1 MTELETMWKQLEDKL
16 RSTGLPY
23 EYDRIKL
30 AFDTAAK
37 AHGEQRRKTGELYIH
52 HPVEVAIILADI
64 NLDNETIMAAL
75 LHDVAEDTDMTIDDI
90 RKLFGDQVA
99 ELVDGVTKLGQIS
112 YFTYVEQQVENMRK
126 MLIAM
131 AKDARVIIIKLADR
145 LHNMRTIEGLD
156 PQKQRDKAKETMEIF
171 APLAHRL
178 GIQRVKHELEDRAV
192 HVLDPVGCREIEEAL
207 EERSQSRDK
216 ILESIRRK
224 LEDRL
229 SSSGIKLHI
238 EGRRKSVYSIYR
250 KMFMQGKSLDEIYDI
265 FAYRIIVDTVADCY
279 AILGIVHDEFT
290 PITSRFK
297 DYIST
302 PKPNMYQSIHTTVV
316 GNEGIPFEVQIRTW
330 DMHYT
335 AEYGIAAH
343 WKYKSGEKNTKDL
356 EERLAWVRRL
366 LENQEDDDPED
377 VMQSLKLDLSL
388 DEVFVFTPKGDVI
401 NLPAGSCVIDFAY
414 AIHSGVGNSMVGA
427 KVGGKIV
434 PFDYVLQ
441 NGDIVSIITTSAEG
455 HGPSRDWLKIIKTSE
470 ARNKIRQ
477 WFKKERREENIEQG
491 RDQLEKELRAN
502 LINIPDESREEF
514 LDGIAQ
520 IYKYP
525 NATELYN
532 AIGYGGISVSRM
544 IPKIK
549 DEFTKQFRDVEVQS
563 RAVSAQKKIS
573 GGVII
578 EGLDNCLVKFAKCCN
593 PVPGDDII
601 GFVTRGYGVSVHRRD
616 CRVINDHIKANG
628 NERILRASWAAS
640 ANERFIASIKII
652 AHDRYGLLADITQL
666 CAQMHLLLTFVN
678 SRLSKDGSV
687 VTDITLEVE
696 SSSHL
701 EQICSR
707 LEKISGVIEIKRV

>member
-1 MTELETMWKQLEDKL
+1 MTEIETMWKQLEDKL

-23 EYDRIKL
+23 EYDRIRL
-30 AFDTAAK
+30 AFDTAVK

-52 HPVEVAIILADI
+52 HPVEVALILADI
-64 NLDNETIMAAL
+64 NLDNESIMAAL
-75 LHDVAEDTDMTIDDI
+75 LHDVVEDTELTIEDI
-90 RKLFGDQVA
+90 KKLFGEEVA

-216 ILESIRRK
+216 ILESIRKK
-224 LEDRL
+224 LEERL
-229 SSSGIKLHI
+229 ESSGIKLHI

-265 FAYRIIVDTVADCY
+265 FAYRVIVDTVADCY

-343 WKYKSGEKNTKDL
+343 WKYKSGEKNSKDL

-401 NLPAGSCVIDFAY
+401 NLPTGSCIIDFAY

-477 WFKKERREENIEQG
+477 WFKKERRDENIEQG
-491 RDQLEKELRAN
+491 RDLLEKEMRAN
-502 LINIPDESREEF
+502 LINVPDEGREAF

-525 NATELYN
+525 NATELFN
-532 AIGYGGISVSRM
+532 AIGYGGISVSR
-544 IPKIK
+544 ILPKIK
-549 DEFTKQFRDVEVQS
+549 EEFTKQFRDAEEHSPVVVS
-563 RAVSAQKKIS
+563 RRKVS

-601 GFVTRGYGVSVHRRD
+601 GFVTRGYGVSIHRGD
-616 CRVINDHIKANG
+616 CPVINEHIKNNG
-628 NERILRASWAAS
+628 SERILRASWAAS
-640 ANERFIASIKII
+640 SNERFIASIKIW
-652 AHDRYGLLADITQL
+652 AHDRYGLLADITQI
-666 CAQMHLLLTFVN
+666 CAQMHLLLNSVN
-678 SRLSKDGSV
+678 SRLLKDGAV
-687 VTDITLEVE
+687 LTDITLEVE

-707 LEKISGVIEIKRV
+707 LEKISGVTEIKRV

>member
-1 MTELETMWKQLEDKL
+1 MTEIETMWKQLEDKL

-23 EYDRIKL
+23 EYDRIRL

-52 HPVEVAIILADI
+52 HPVEVALILADI
-64 NLDNETIMAAL
+64 NLDNESIMAAL
-75 LHDVAEDTDMTIDDI
+75 LHDVVEDTELTIDDI
-90 RKLFGDQVA
+90 RKLFGEEVT

-192 HVLDPVGCREIEEAL
+192 HVLDPVGCREIEDAL

-216 ILESIRRK
+216 ILESIRLK
-224 LEDRL
+224 LEERL
-229 SSSGIKLHI
+229 GSSGIKMHI

-250 KMFMQGKSLDEIYDI
+250 KRFMQGKSLDEIYDI
-265 FAYRIIVDTVADCY
+265 FAYRVIVDTVADCY

-343 WKYKSGEKNTKDL
+343 WKYKSGEKNSKDL

-401 NLPAGSCVIDFAY
+401 NLPTGSCIIDFAY

-477 WFKKERREENIEQG
+477 WFKKERRDENIEQG
-491 RDQLEKELRAN
+491 RALLEKEMRAN
-502 LINIPDESREEF
+502 LINVPEESKEQF
-514 LDGIAQ
+514 LNGIAQ

-525 NATELYN
+525 DAIELYN

-544 IPKIK
+544 LPKIK
-549 DEFTKQFRDVEVQS
+549 EEFTKQFRDVVEHS
-563 RAVSAQKKIS
+563 HTASARKKVS
-573 GGVII
+573 GG
-578 EGLDNCLVKFAKCCN
+578 
-593 PVPGDDII
+593 
-601 GFVTRGYGVSVHRRD
+601 
-616 CRVINDHIKANG
+616 
-628 NERILRASWAAS
+628 
-640 ANERFIASIKII
+640 
-652 AHDRYGLLADITQL
+652 
-666 CAQMHLLLTFVN
+666 
-678 SRLSKDGSV
+678 
-687 VTDITLEVE
+687 
-696 SSSHL
+696 
-701 EQICSR
+701 
-707 LEKISGVIEIKRV
+707 

>member
-1 MTELETMWKQLEDKL
+1 MTEIETMWKQLEDKL
-16 RSTGLPY
+16 RATGLPY
-23 EYDRIKL
+23 EYDRIRL
-30 AFDTAAK
+30 AFDTAVK
-37 AHGEQRRKTGELYIH
+37 AHGEQRRKTGELYVH
-52 HPVEVAIILADI
+52 HPVEVALILADI
-64 NLDNETIMAAL
+64 NLDNESIMAAL
-75 LHDVAEDTDMTIDDI
+75 LHDVVEDTEMTLDDI
-90 RKLFGDQVA
+90 RKLFGDEVA

-192 HVLDPVGCREIEEAL
+192 HVLDPVGCREIEDAL
-207 EERSQSRDK
+207 DERSQSRDK
-216 ILESIRRK
+216 ILESIRLK
-224 LEDRL
+224 LEERL
-229 SSSGIKLHI
+229 GSSGIKLHI

-265 FAYRIIVDTVADCY
+265 FAYRVIVDTVADCY

-343 WKYKSGEKNTKDL
+343 WKYKSGEKNSKDL

-388 DEVFVFTPKGDVI
+388 DEVFVFTPKGDVV
-401 NLPAGSCVIDFAY
+401 NLPTGSCVIDFAY

-477 WFKKERREENIEQG
+477 WFKKERRDENIEQG
-491 RDQLEKELRAN
+491 RALLEKEMRAN
-502 LINIPDESREEF
+502 LINVPEESKEQF
-514 LDGIAQ
+514 LNGIAQ

-525 NATELYN
+525 DAIELYN

-544 IPKIK
+544 LPKIK
-549 DEFTKQFRDVEVQS
+549 EEFTKQYRDVVEHS
-563 RAVSAQKKIS
+563 HTASARKKVS

-578 EGLDNCLVKFAKCCN
+578 EGLDDCLVKFAKCCN

-601 GFVTRGYGVSVHRRD
+601 GFVTRGYGVSVHRKD
-616 CRVINDHIKANG
+616 CQVINNHIKLNG
-628 NERILRASWAAS
+628 NERILRATWAAS
-640 ANERFIASIKII
+640 SNERFIASIKIV
-652 AHDRYGLLADITQL
+652 AHDRYGLLADITLL
-666 CAQMHLLLTFVN
+666 CAQMHLLLTYVN

-707 LEKISGVIEIKRV
+707 LERISGVTEIKRV

>member
-1 MTELETMWKQLEDKL
+1 MTEIETMWKQLEDKL

-23 EYDRIKL
+23 EYDRIRL

-52 HPVEVAIILADI
+52 HPVEVALILADI
-64 NLDNETIMAAL
+64 NLDNESIMAAL
-75 LHDVAEDTDMTIDDI
+75 LHDVVEDTELTIDDI
-90 RKLFGDQVA
+90 RKLFGEEVT

-192 HVLDPVGCREIEEAL
+192 HVLDPVGCREIEDAL

-216 ILESIRRK
+216 ILESIRLK
-224 LEDRL
+224 LEERL
-229 SSSGIKLHI
+229 GSSGIKLHI

-265 FAYRIIVDTVADCY
+265 FAYRVIVDTVADCY

-343 WKYKSGEKNTKDL
+343 WKYKSGEKNSKDL

-401 NLPAGSCVIDFAY
+401 NLPTGSCIIDFAY

-477 WFKKERREENIEQG
+477 WFKKERRDENIEQG
-491 RDQLEKELRAN
+491 RALLEKEMRAN
-502 LINIPDESREEF
+502 LINVPEESKEQF
-514 LDGIAQ
+514 LNGIAQ

-525 NATELYN
+525 DAIELYN

-544 IPKIK
+544 LPKIK
-549 DEFTKQFRDVEVQS
+549 EEFTKQFRDVAEHS
-563 RAVSAQKKIS
+563 HTASARKKVS

-578 EGLDNCLVKFAKCCN
+578 EGLDDCLVKFAKCCN

-601 GFVTRGYGVSVHRRD
+601 GFVTRGYGVSVHRKD
-616 CRVINDHIKANG
+616 CPVINNHIKLNG
-628 NERILRASWAAS
+628 NERILRATWAAS
-640 ANERFIASIKII
+640 SNERFIASIKIL
-652 AHDRYGLLADITQL
+652 AHDRYALLADITQI
-666 CAQMHLLLTFVN
+666 CAQMHLLLTSVN
-678 SRLSKDGSV
+678 SRLLKDGAV
-687 VTDITLEVE
+687 LTDITLEVE

-707 LEKISGVIEIKRV
+707 LEKISGVTEIKRA